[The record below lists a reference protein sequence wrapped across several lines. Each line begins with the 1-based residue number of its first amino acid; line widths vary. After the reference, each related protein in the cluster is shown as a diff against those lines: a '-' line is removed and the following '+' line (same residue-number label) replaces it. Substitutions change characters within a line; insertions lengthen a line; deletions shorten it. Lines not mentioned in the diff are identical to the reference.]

1 MANMKRIEKRLNIVE
16 DWMKQFEQ
24 GTGPKQVVDNMNWLI
39 TQLRQVGEQ
48 TLQMNQQLQDMQNQF
63 QTNVQIVN
71 DFIDENE
78 LTIQW
83 NAKLKEIQEEQN
95 NAVQESETK
104 SMDAQEQAED
114 GEEMGEGDSEGSETS
129 EESKEE

>member
-104 SMDAQEQAED
+104 SMDAQEQAQD

>member
-1 MANMKRIEKRLNIVE
+1 MKRIEKRLNIVE

-104 SMDAQEQAED
+104 SMDAQEQAQD